1 MNPHGDREHGRTV
14 DDPSEEIPIE
24 TPEADAA
31 EQRRSAREGG
41 SDSSPD
47 LSAEAEVDPADAAE
61 QNRTARE
68 EDEEWPD
75 TVPMEADP
83 ADTFEQRRTI
93 ELDEDDYR

>member
-1 MNPHGDREHGRTV
+1 MNARGDREHGKTI
-14 DDPSEEIPIE
+14 DDLSEEISIE

-41 SDSSPD
+41 SGSSAD
-47 LSAEAEVDPADAAE
+47 LAAEAEVDPADAAE

-68 EDEEWPD
+68 EGEEWPD

-83 ADTFEQRRTI
+83 ADTFEQRRAI